1 MNPDLTTPR
10 NKRELIAESCAFVI
24 CLRLGIDT
32 SSYSFS
38 YLKSWM
44 KDPKELGEVADCV
57 QKIASKVINELAE
70 IDDFAF
76 SYLVE
81 E

>member
-1 MNPDLTTPR
+1 MHPDDTIPR
-10 NKRELIAESCAFVI
+10 NKRELIAESCAFVV

-38 YLKSWM
+38 YLKSWL

-57 QKIASKVINELAE
+57 QKISSKIINELAE
-70 IDDFAF
+70 SSDFAF
-76 SYLVE
+76 SHLLE